1 MRRTLLLIPLFVL
14 AGCAGNTQ
22 TPSVATAGGATPTAS
37 SSAAATGGGQGDA
50 GDQVKFA
57 KCMREN
63 GVPDFP
69 DPDTTDPNRFSIM
82 IPEGTPKATAE
93 TAMEACKQFT
103 PNGGER
109 RAADPAVTE
118 QLRKLSKCMRENGFP
133 EFPDPGADGG
143 IQLEKRKDG
152 TGIDPESAEFKK
164 AEETCK
170 QFQPS
175 PPAGGGKGKT
185 TSQDGK

>member
-14 AGCAGNTQ
+14 AGCAGNPQ
-22 TPSVATAGGATPTAS
+22 TPNVATAGGATPTSS
-37 SSAAATGGGQGDA
+37 SSAAAGGEGGD

-63 GVPDFP
+63 GLPDFP
-69 DPDTTDPNRFSIM
+69 DPDTTDPHRFSIM
-82 IPEGTPKATAE
+82 IPEGTPKATVDK
-93 TAMEACKQFT
+93 AMAACKAFM

-109 RAADPAVTE
+109 RPVDPAITA

-133 EFPDPGADGG
+133 DFPDPGADGG
-143 IQLEKRKDG
+143 IQIENKGG
-152 TGIDPESAEFKK
+152 TGIDPDSAEFKK

-170 QFQPS
+170 QFKPS
-175 PPAGGGKGKT
+175 PPPGSGGEGKSNSK
-185 TSQDGK
+185 DGE